1 MTAPH
6 KEFWSKWLP
15 VVITLMGWGVTYG
28 MLRQDVSNL
37 RVEVM
42 PMEKRLEV
50 FVTRREYN
58 DVKQLIRDTNEK
70 VDYLYRQEVKSPQ

>member
-1 MTAPH
+1 MTAPQ

-15 VVITLMGWGVTYG
+15 VLITLMGWGVTYG

-37 RVEVM
+37 RTEVM

-70 VDYLYRQEVKSPQ
+70 ITELYRIELSKN